1 MHRTRQKNSWQID
14 PVGRAFI
21 GAKRKEK
28 RLKIQSEDLDSRET
42 QLTIELPNERV
53 ERAMR
58 SAARRLGENTRIHG
72 FRPGKAPY
80 NVLLNNLGE
89 DIIFEE
95 ALDKLGQEIYREAL
109 DESEIEPYAPGSL
122 DEVVTRDPLVLRYT
136 VPLAPEV
143 DIGEYRNIR
152 LDFEEPEVEDSAVDQ
167 FMEDLRQRQALI
179 EPAERP
185 VQMGDV
191 AVLDISGELRGE
203 EPPDSKLVDEKGFS
217 VLVDEEYDWPVP
229 GIAGHLEDLEVGQE
243 KSFEHTFPEDYS
255 NEDMRGKTADFHLTV
270 VEVKSRFVPEWSD
283 DLAKNV
289 GDFDD
294 LLSLRVQIRKN
305 LEAEAERQNK
315 AAYSTEVMDAL
326 VEGSQVNYPPLLLKN
341 EIQDMVR
348 ELEQRLRTQ
357 NLSLA
362 DYLTIEGKTEEDLQ
376 KEFEPQATERLR
388 RSLAL
393 GKVVE
398 LEEIEVDESDID
410 AEIDRLISSFE
421 SDSDKESARKVFD
434 NPVGRQRIKLDHISD
449 KAIERLMSI
458 AKGEADSLEK
468 ISKGSLEEGETVKD
482 ELEQDTEEDKE

>member
-1 MHRTRQKNSWQID
+1 M
-14 PVGRAFI
+14 
-21 GAKRKEK
+21 
-28 RLKIQSEDLDSRET
+28 
-42 QLTIELPNERV
+42 
-53 ERAMR
+53 
-58 SAARRLGENTRIHG
+58 
-72 FRPGKAPY
+72 
-80 NVLLNNLGE
+80 
-89 DIIFEE
+89 
-95 ALDKLGQEIYREAL
+95 
-109 DESEIEPYAPGSL
+109 
-122 DEVVTRDPLVLRYT
+122 
-136 VPLAPEV
+136 
-143 DIGEYRNIR
+143 
-152 LDFEEPEVEDSAVDQ
+152 
-167 FMEDLRQRQALI
+167 
-179 EPAERP
+179 
-185 VQMGDV
+185 
-191 AVLDISGELRGE
+191 
-203 EPPDSKLVDEKGFS
+203 
-217 VLVDEEYDWPVP
+217 VDEEYDWPVP
-229 GIAGHLEDLEVGQE
+229 GIAGYLEELEVGQE

-468 ISKGSLEEGETVKD
+468 ISEGSLEEGETAKD
-482 ELEQDTEEDKE
+482 ELEQDAEEDKE